1 MNTPT
6 PAQDYG
12 EPWRESTTLDYLIT
26 EDDREI
32 LYNASSMHEPYRSRA
47 ITCVNACS
55 GMADPEKEIQ
65 EMRDAQGENASLLRL
80 LADIRAAVGDPQGK
94 LMQDK
99 LVTHYREMREDLKLA
114 YSYLQSIEECLGS
127 LARIGRMP
135 TGGENSGNWE
145 HCVQSHKFANDALAK
160 LTPYAK

>member
-1 MNTPT
+1 MDTPT

-12 EPWRESTTLDYLIT
+12 EPWRQSKFQEHEIK
-26 EDDREI
+26 ERDDSIATQCPWPDR
-32 LYNASSMHEPYRSRA
+32 RA
-47 ITCVNACS
+47 RIIAAVNACA

-65 EMRDAQGENASLLRL
+65 EMRDAQGNHVSLLRL

-94 LMQDK
+94 LMQDE
-99 LVTHYREMREDLKLA
+99 LVTHCREMREALELE

-145 HCVQSHKFANDALAK
+145 HCVQSHKFTKDAIAK
-160 LTPYAK
+160 LELFLK